1 MRCGEKAELRDACV
15 GLAVDRNY
23 CSVSERDEGKKN
35 GHDCRGRDMFSLR
48 RGGRSYP
55 TKIQHEQKKKEMM
68 LLTEEDNFNRA

>member
-1 MRCGEKAELRDACV
+1 MQCGEKAELRDACV

-48 RGGRSYP
+48 RGGAELP
-55 TKIQHEQKKKEMM
+55 
-68 LLTEEDNFNRA
+68 N

>member
-15 GLAVDRNY
+15 GLEVDRNY

-55 TKIQHEQKKKEMM
+55 TKIQHEQKKEMM

>member
-35 GHDCRGRDMFSLR
+35 GHDCRGRDVFSLR
-48 RGGRSYP
+48 RGGGVTQLKYNMN
-55 TKIQHEQKKKEMM
+55 KKTEMM

>member
-48 RGGRSYP
+48 RGGGGVTRLKYNMN
-55 TKIQHEQKKKEMM
+55 KKKK
-68 LLTEEDNFNRA
+68 R

>member
-48 RGGRSYP
+48 GGGVTQLKYNMN
-55 TKIQHEQKKKEMM
+55 KKK
-68 LLTEEDNFNRA
+68 R

>member
-35 GHDCRGRDMFSLR
+35 GHDCRGRDVFSLR
-48 RGGRSYP
+48 RGGGELP
-55 TKIQHEQKKKEMM
+55 
-68 LLTEEDNFNRA
+68 N